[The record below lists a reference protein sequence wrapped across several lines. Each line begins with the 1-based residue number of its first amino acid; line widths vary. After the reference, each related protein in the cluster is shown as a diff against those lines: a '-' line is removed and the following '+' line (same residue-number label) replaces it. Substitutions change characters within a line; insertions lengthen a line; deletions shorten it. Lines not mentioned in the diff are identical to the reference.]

1 MVLLHLALAF
11 AGEAADDVP
20 GDDVPADEVP
30 AEYFEPRMGKALLL
44 STVAG
49 FGTGHFYARQPVRA
63 IPPLALQAAGLGL
76 AVAGVVESRTD
87 EHAGGQL
94 SSLGLSLLV
103 VGRGL
108 DILMTPGSVKRTVE
122 GDLYVPR
129 VQLFWDPG

>member
-11 AGEAADDVP
+11 AGDAADELP
-20 GDDVPADEVP
+20 P
-30 AEYFEPRMGKALLL
+30 EYFEPRMGKALLL

-49 FGTGHFYARQPVRA
+49 FGSGQFYARQPVRA

-76 AVAGVVESRTD
+76 AVAGVMESRTD

-94 SSLGLSLLV
+94 TSLGLGFLV

-108 DILMTPGSVKRTVE
+108 DILMTPSSVRRTVE
-122 GDLYVPR
+122 GATYVPR
-129 VQLFWDPG
+129 IQLFWDPV